1 MDLSARRVK
10 PRRAPPPSPPPP
22 SSSSNRQ
29 TVADRPTDVPSNR
42 FGHCIHS
49 PALARGLLG
58 PLGCSKEGRKEGG
71 SNAPSLAPMSQRPR
85 PLSPSRFS
93 AAAAAVTLC
102 LARLV
107 VGFLPSFL
115 FFVRDS
121 VSSRVQRLARRRRSP
136 LQEQS
141 FSSLCLSP
149 SLSLSRLLHR
159 RPRFLLKLQSR
170 NS

>member
-115 FFVRDS
+115 PFYSSFEIPFRVGSSDSRDAADRLCKNKAFPLC
-121 VSSRVQRLARRRRSP
+121 VSLP
-136 LQEQS
+136 L
-141 FSSLCLSP
+141 
-149 SLSLSRLLHR
+149 SLSLVCCTVGHG
-159 RPRFLLKLQSR
+159 FC
-170 NS
+170 